1 MESGPEYLSILCSL
15 EKRLEVRITPA
26 IWRRAIQTLI
36 PHTYTAAGVRLD
48 YGTYFI
54 LISIKGKPTNNLLCY

>member
-26 IWRRAIQTLI
+26 IWRRAIQTLM
-36 PHTYTAAGVRLD
+36 PQTYTAARVRLD
-48 YGTYFI
+48 YQTYFL
-54 LISIKGKPTNNLLCY
+54 LISIKGKPSINLLCY